1 MPNNE
6 RGILGIDAGGT
17 FTDLALV
24 TERDS
29 RVIACAKIPTR
40 AFDMA
45 GTIEKGLDLI
55 LRQIEPDWVK
65 AVNLATTHATN
76 AIVEGKLRQSALVL
90 IGYSADSVLKFE
102 REKRFGADLVYQVGG
117 GHDAR
122 GDEAEPFDEEGFNK
136 LCDDMLRKVESV
148 ALSSFFSVR
157 NPSHELRAKEIVLA
171 RSPKTH
177 VTCGHELASDLDAFK
192 RATTAALNAGLIP
205 IIINFLDSVEKM
217 CKAKGLNAP
226 ITVVRGDGTL
236 VGVGWARAHPI
247 ETVLSGP
254 AASAVGAGFLAGA
267 RIFEHPSCVVD
278 MGGTTTD
285 IIYLDRSGRPA
296 VGACGTTIGGHK
308 TLVKSIDIYTF
319 GLGGDSRVRLDAVR
333 KLRIGPGRVRPI
345 CSAADEFPKIK
356 DMLRNLASDETQQEP
371 LVVFETTGAFR
382 GDLTD
387 FEKRTL
393 DRLKSGPNTLQAI
406 AEKEQSFYL
415 TALYV
420 DKMEQKG
427 LVSYAGFTPTDA
439 LHVLGRLGKW
449 DAEASH
455 IAARILAP
463 DKKEPP
469 QYMCGQICR
478 EAARLAAKNILRKN
492 LIDRLGGLKDG
503 GEGDRIID
511 LALSENEESVVKP
524 DIKANLIGVGAPAWA
539 FVRGAGRMLS
549 QDTLVPENASVAGA
563 AGAAVGTFSQRYAI
577 LISPLPN
584 GLHRSHLPVGVK
596 DFECLEEAV
605 EQSESVMRDWLSGL
619 SKRAG
624 ARRPVINVR
633 REDEEAWI
641 AGGTRKMH
649 LWTQLY
655 FEAADE
661 AEE

>member
-1 MPNNE
+1 MPRNE
-6 RGILGIDAGGT
+6 RGVLGIDAGGT

-24 TERDS
+24 AENGS

-102 REKRFGADLVYQVGG
+102 REKQFGTDLVYQVGG

-157 NPSHELRAKEIVLA
+157 NPSHELRAKDIILA

-177 VTCGHELASDLDAFK
+177 VTCGHELAADLGAFK

-205 IIINFLDSVEKM
+205 IIIGFLDSVENM
-217 CKAKGLNAP
+217 CKAKGLDAP
-226 ITVVRGDGTL
+226 VTIVRGDGTL
-236 VGVGWARAHPI
+236 VGVRWARAHPI

-254 AASAVGAGFLAGA
+254 AASAVGAGFLAGT
-267 RIFEHPSCVVD
+267 RIFERPACVAD

-285 IIYLDRSGRPA
+285 IIYLDRSGRPSI
-296 VGACGTTIGGHK
+296 GAGGTTIGGHK

-319 GLGGDSRVRLDAVR
+319 GLGGDSRVRLDAER

-345 CSAADEFPKIK
+345 CSAAYEFPKIK
-356 DMLRNLASDETQQEP
+356 DMLQNLASDETQQEP
-371 LVVFETTGAFR
+371 IVVFEATGAFL
-382 GDLTD
+382 GELTD

-393 DRLKSGPNTLQAI
+393 ERLKSGPHTLQAI
-406 AEKEQSFYL
+406 AEKEQSLYL

-427 LVSYAGFTPTDA
+427 LVGHAGFTPTDA
-439 LHVLGRLGKW
+439 LHVLGRLNKW
-449 DAEASH
+449 DADASR
-455 IAARILAP
+455 IAALILGR
-463 DKKEPP
+463 DKNESP
-469 QYMCGQICR
+469 QDMCGRICR
-478 EAARLAAKNILRKN
+478 ETARLAAKNILRKK
-492 LIDRLGGLKDG
+492 LIDRLGGLENG
-503 GEGDRIID
+503 GEGDRIVD
-511 LALSENEESVVKP
+511 LALSENAESVVKP
-524 DIKANLIGVGAPAWA
+524 DIKATLIGVGAPAWA
-539 FVRGAGRMLS
+539 FVKDAGRMLS
-549 QDTLVPENASVAGA
+549 QETLVPENAGVAGA
-563 AGAAVGTFSQRYAI
+563 AGAAVGTFSQRYAT
-577 LISPLPN
+577 LISSLPN
-584 GLHRSHLPVGVK
+584 GLYRSHLPVGVA

-605 EQSESVMRDWLSGL
+605 ERSESVMRDWLFDL

-624 ARRPVINVR
+624 ARHPVINVR

-641 AGGTRKMH
+641 AGGTRKIH

-655 FEAADE
+655 FEAVDE
-661 AEE
+661 ARE